1 MSEYY
6 LAHHGIKGMRWG
18 VRRFERK
25 DGTLTPAGK
34 RRYDYAP
41 DGNGPA
47 YKIKTPTSARIDGGD
62 RNKRQPGIVRSAR
75 SVVSTQSKKP
85 PVGARVDG
93 ASKQKMP
100 VGAKVDGF
108 SKTTRK
114 PYTAQQRSNL
124 KRSMKRGF
132 ISAGIGAVTLSGGA
146 YLHVTRGK
154 SIASDAIRALGAGMT
169 IGGLA
174 GGIVQAGR
182 LSADNMLRARSESEN
197 QNGG

>member
-6 LAHHGIKGMRWG
+6 LAHHGVKGQKWG
-18 VRRFERK
+18 VRRYDK
-25 DGTLTPAGK
+25 YDDDGP
-34 RRYDYAP
+34 
-41 DGNGPA
+41 
-47 YKIKTPTSARIDGGD
+47 S
-62 RNKRQPGIVRSAR
+62 
-75 SVVSTQSKKP
+75 SKK
-85 PVGARVDG
+85 
-93 ASKQKMP
+93 Q
-100 VGAKVDGF
+100 
-108 SKTTRK
+108 RK

-154 SIASDAIRALGAGMT
+154 SIASDAIRALGAGMA

-174 GGIVQAGR
+174 GGLVQAGR
-182 LSADNMLRARSESEN
+182 LRADNVLRARSESEN